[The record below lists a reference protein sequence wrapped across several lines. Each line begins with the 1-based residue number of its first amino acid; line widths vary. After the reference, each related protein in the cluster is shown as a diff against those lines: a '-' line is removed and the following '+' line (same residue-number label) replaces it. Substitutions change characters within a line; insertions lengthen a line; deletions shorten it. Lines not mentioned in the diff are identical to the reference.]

1 MNHWAAEPIVTRDV
15 DFVVGVDEIDRA
27 AAKPPDDSWPFY
39 PHILLKKFLSARFS
53 KNREEEKKNLSLL
66 NGGTAA
72 GREFPAENPNAR
84 CVRGK

>member
-39 PHILLKKFLSARFS
+39 PHILLKKFLSARCAT
-53 KNREEEKKNLSLL
+53 L
-66 NGGTAA
+66 
-72 GREFPAENPNAR
+72 
-84 CVRGK
+84 